1 MQTQSVIGRFYR
13 LGGIMLGLAFLLGGC
28 GIYSF
33 TGASI
38 PPEAKTINIGYFKNK
53 APTVQPTLSTVFSDK
68 LQEYFV
74 SQSNLT
80 QVYSGVADITLTGEI
95 SQYNI
100 APIALQSNDQ
110 AAKNRLTI
118 GVRVRY
124 VSRFDPKSNFEQ
136 TFTRYEDW
144 DAKIN
149 LNEVEDGLIET
160 ISTQLVEDIYQRAFV
175 NW

>member
-1 MQTQSVIGRFYR
+1 MSRHVNFIR
-13 LGGIMLGLAFLLGGC
+13 LGLPCVLLAVTACFSAC

-80 QVYSGVADITLTGEI
+80 QVYSGVADITVTGEI

-100 APIALQSNDQ
+100 APIALQSSDV

-144 DAKIN
+144 DSQIN

-160 ISTQLVEDIYQRAFV
+160 IATQLVEDIYQRAFV

>member
-1 MQTQSVIGRFYR
+1 MKALSDIRRFGRVAV
-13 LGGIMLGLAFLLGGC
+13 LLCGLTGLWTAC
-28 GIYSF
+28 GVYSF

-38 PPEAKTINIGYFKNK
+38 PPEAKTINIAYFKNK

-68 LQEYFV
+68 IQEYFV
-74 SQSNLT
+74 SQSNLN
-80 QVYSGVADITLTGEI
+80 QIYNGVADITITGEI

-100 APIALQSNDQ
+100 APIALQSNDM

-144 DAKIN
+144 DAQIN
-149 LNEVEDGLIET
+149 LNEVEEGLIET
-160 ISTQLVEDIYQRAFV
+160 ITTQLVEDIYQRAFV

>member
-1 MQTQSVIGRFYR
+1 MQTRSVIRRCYG
-13 LGGIMLGLAFLLGGC
+13 LGGILLGLAFLLGGC

-80 QVYSGVADITLTGEI
+80 QVYSGVADITVTGEI

-124 VSRFDPKSNFEQ
+124 VIRFDPKSNFEQ

-144 DAKIN
+144 DAQIN
-149 LNEVEDGLIET
+149 LNAVEDGLIET
-160 ISTQLVEDIYQRAFV
+160 ISSQLVEDIYQRAFV